1 MERQL
6 AAGPGRQWGCSH
18 GAGTL
23 QGAGTGEEEV
33 GRMEL
38 PLGGQFQNAVWDE
51 AVGKEDFTQPHPSKV
66 M

>member
-6 AAGPGRQWGCSH
+6 AACPGRQRGCSH

-23 QGAGTGEEEV
+23 QGAGTGEEE

-38 PLGGQFQNAVWDE
+38 PLGGQFQNTVWDE
-51 AVGKEDFTQPHPSKV
+51 AVGKEDFTQSPL
-66 M
+66 